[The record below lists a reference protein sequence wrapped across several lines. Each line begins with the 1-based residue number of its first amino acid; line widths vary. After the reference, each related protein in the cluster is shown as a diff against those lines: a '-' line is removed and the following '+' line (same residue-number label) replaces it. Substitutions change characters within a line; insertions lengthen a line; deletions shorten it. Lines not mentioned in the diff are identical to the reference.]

1 MSRRPGEDSEDE
13 ARLPEDVQRV
23 GYDAD
28 TQTYSYRDQD
38 GSYWEGAPGAR
49 YGVLHRSGSGYQP
62 MTMENER
69 ELRKSYNEAWRYIL
83 PFFLLVSVCLL
94 GLYRFLGSA
103 SAAQSFACAESSLR
117 YLVKEGDSCW
127 DIAHARGAMVEDLV
141 RLNHGMDCG
150 LLVPG
155 REICVPIS
163 E

>member
-1 MSRRPGEDSEDE
+1 M
-13 ARLPEDVQRV
+13 
-23 GYDAD
+23 
-28 TQTYSYRDQD
+28 
-38 GSYWEGAPGAR
+38 
-49 YGVLHRSGSGYQP
+49 
-62 MTMENER
+62 
-69 ELRKSYNEAWRYIL
+69 
-83 PFFLLVSVCLL
+83 CLL

-103 SAAQSFACAESSLR
+103 AASESFACAESSLR
-117 YLVKEGDSCW
+117 YLVKPGDSCW